1 MSTTFIDI
9 TIANKRPPAFEQPAP
24 GFSINQSGSCY
35 LNKSFF
41 DVANIPNK
49 GTITVEWSERLLMV
63 RLKFSGKGAFNNSA
77 FSLPAD
83 VRRDIKKLAVVS
95 VRNWRAKAGFR
106 LNHIRDE
113 WYYFRLFDEQTGK
126 ALPISDSIILTPEEE
141 TIIKVKNQYV
151 TVC

>member
-1 MSTTFIDI
+1 
-9 TIANKRPPAFEQPAP
+9 
-24 GFSINQSGSCY
+24 
-35 LNKSFF
+35 
-41 DVANIPNK
+41 
-49 GTITVEWSERLLMV
+49 MV
-63 RLKFSGKGAFNNSA
+63 RLKFSGKGAFNNSV

-106 LNHIRDE
+106 LNHIGGE